1 MTINTDLQNIVVER
15 LKRLPSHLQIS
26 IGSSNYSNEE
36 LVTSVKEGTK
46 LGKQIMEIQLNYL
59 QDLASGKIYLDE

>member
-15 LKRLPSHLQIS
+15 LKRLPSHLRIS

-36 LVTSVKEGTK
+36 LVASVKEGTK